1 VYANGTLVNPP
12 KPKNATDA
20 TAATDATD
28 AKAATDATDAKAAP
42 AKKLKAKKSNG
53 KR

>member
-20 TAATDATD
+20 TAATDA
-28 AKAATDATDAKAAP
+28 KAATAATDAKAAP